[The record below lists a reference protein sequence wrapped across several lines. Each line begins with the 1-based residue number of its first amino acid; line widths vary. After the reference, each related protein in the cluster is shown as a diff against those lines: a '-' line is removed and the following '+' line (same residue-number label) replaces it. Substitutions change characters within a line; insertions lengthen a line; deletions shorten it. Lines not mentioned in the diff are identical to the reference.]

1 MNKPENNH
9 NSNNLSDGNNNLES
23 SISSNNDLSNSPS
36 IEIIPI
42 PSLNI
47 EQTDINLQMDAAK
60 SHNTDKSS
68 ATDNNILMKKWY
80 GLLPQNNAK
89 ISSFNRKPNH
99 SAKYDV
105 YAKTKGK
112 KINMEFKRNNQLYK
126 TFIILYIR
134 VLLLRVRFSLIS

>member
-23 SISSNNDLSNSPS
+23 SISSNNDLSNSSS

-112 KINMEFKRNNQLYK
+112 SSPEGILKLMDIINSSHNPIAENDSHDKNK
-126 TFIILYIR
+126 
-134 VLLLRVRFSLIS
+134 

>member
-68 ATDNNILMKKWY
+68 ANEKMVWAITTK
-80 GLLPQNNAK
+80 Q
-89 ISSFNRKPNH
+89 RKN
-99 SAKYDV
+99 K
-105 YAKTKGK
+105 
-112 KINMEFKRNNQLYK
+112 FL
-126 TFIILYIR
+126 
-134 VLLLRVRFSLIS
+134 